1 MYWEEIYPRLGESH
15 LRLGLE
21 REAMYAAE
29 FPFVDYGCDL
39 QIMAELEKGMQMKKV
54 MRTNNTDAKLSEEKT
69 KETNEYLAKMRSRQY
84 DKVPVKF
91 EGKGPRGYIC
101 YDIVNHRGASA
112 PAVTREF

>member
-1 MYWEEIYPRLGESH
+1 
-15 LRLGLE
+15 
-21 REAMYAAE
+21 
-29 FPFVDYGCDL
+29 
-39 QIMAELEKGMQMKKV
+39 MKKV